1 MLTFT
6 VPARLKRVG
15 IETRLLIDGAG
26 GSPRGEPDH
35 SLLRL
40 LGQAYRFNEM
50 VMNNRGGT
58 MAALAKEAG
67 VGGSYF
73 TRILRLSFLA
83 PGVVKT
89 ILRDRH
95 PVELTAKKLAS
106 DTRLP
111 VAWEKQSAWLGIV

>member
-1 MLTFT
+1 M
-6 VPARLKRVG
+6 
-15 IETRLLIDGAG
+15 ETRLLIDGAG
-26 GSPRGEPDH
+26 GGPRRVPDH

-50 VMNNRGGT
+50 VMNNRGKT
-58 MAALAKEAG
+58 MAELAVEAG

-83 PGVVKT
+83 PDIVKT

-95 PVELTAKKLAS
+95 PLELTAKKLAS

-111 VAWEKQSAWLGIV
+111 LAWEEQSARLGTT